1 MPRLTGLLETCLHV
15 ADLTRSVEFYRD
27 LFSFP
32 LLTSDDRLAA
42 LAVADKQ
49 VLLLFLKG
57 ASEQDM
63 PTAGGVIPGHGAY
76 GRLHLAFAIPAAD
89 LEAWKHRLME
99 QSIDLASTVTWPR
112 GGTSL
117 YFRDPDE
124 HLVELVTPG
133 IWAIY

>member
-1 MPRLTGLLETCLHV
+1 MPTLTGLLETCLHV
-15 ADLTRSVEFYRD
+15 ADLTRSVEFYRN

-32 LLTSDDRLAA
+32 LLTSDARLAA

-57 ASEQDM
+57 ASEHDM

-89 LEAWKHRLME
+89 LDAWKRCLVE
-99 QSIDLASTVTWPR
+99 QGIKLESTVRWPA

-117 YFRDPDE
+117 YFRDPDD

>member
-15 ADLTRSVEFYRD
+15 ADLTRSIEFYRS

-32 LLTSDDRLAA
+32 LLTSDARLAA

-57 ASEQDM
+57 ASEHDM
-63 PTAGGVIPGHGAY
+63 PTAGGVIPGHGAN

-89 LEAWKHRLME
+89 LEAWKRRLIE
-99 QSIDLASTVTWPR
+99 QGIGLESTVDWP
-112 GGTSL
+112 
-117 YFRDPDE
+117 
-124 HLVELVTPG
+124 VTVRLRKMDAEAV
-133 IWAIY
+133 W